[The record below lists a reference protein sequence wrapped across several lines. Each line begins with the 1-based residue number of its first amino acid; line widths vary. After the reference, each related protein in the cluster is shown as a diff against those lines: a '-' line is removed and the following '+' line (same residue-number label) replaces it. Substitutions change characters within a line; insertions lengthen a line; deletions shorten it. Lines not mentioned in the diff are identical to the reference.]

1 MYRSYQGNSV
11 EFVMAS
17 FLLQGFRPRLNARW
31 GRFAGLMG
39 ATLASSMLLA
49 TPGYQAQAQAN
60 SAATVTEILDS
71 NQVYI
76 QNRAA
81 QVNSVAQQRQQVRTR
96 SARASLRFNTGAVA
110 RLAHNSSLVVGQCAQ
125 LNRGTLLVN
134 GTLNGCSTSTVAGVR
149 GTIYTIEVTDTG
161 ETIIQ
166 VFEGEVV
173 VERNRNPEP
182 TDSVADDF
190 NPLDPSLDPVVPG
203 TDPVVPFAN
212 PLEPPSGTGTGPG
225 IDPPFMEPGSPD
237 FEPSFEPEPL
247 TPPTGPPP
255 DPMTDPMTEP
265 LGNKPTDGL
274 LVAASGLKQAGSPT
288 SDLDPDPALP
298 AGNAEGETVDFT
310 ENDSLTIAEGQ
321 QVIIDGN
328 NDEAVILALSPEDF
342 IDLLEGPLINGFAL
356 EIPGMANL
364 RRSFEQLFPGVPL
377 PYYWV
382 PQIPSPP
389 IRFPFPF

>member
-1 MYRSYQGNSV
+1 M
-11 EFVMAS
+11 
-17 FLLQGFRPRLNARW
+17 
-31 GRFAGLMG
+31 GLVG
-39 ATLASSMLLA
+39 ATLTGSLLLA
-49 TPGYQAQAQAN
+49 TLGHQAQAQTG

-71 NQVYI
+71 DQVYI

-96 SARASLRFNTGAVA
+96 AARTSLRFNSGAVA

-149 GTIYTIEVTDTG
+149 GTIYTIEVTEAG

-173 VERNRNPEP
+173 VERNLDPVTVDP
-182 TDSVADDF
+182 MADDF
-190 NPLDPSLDPVVPG
+190 DPLDPTLDPVVPG
-203 TDPVVPFAN
+203 TDPVVPFVN
-212 PLEPPSGTGTGPG
+212 PMEPPASPGTSPG
-225 IDPPFMEPGSPD
+225 IDPPGTSPGID
-237 FEPSFEPEPL
+237 
-247 TPPTGPPP
+247 PPTGPTTG
-255 DPMTDPMTEP
+255 PM
-265 LGNKPTDGL
+265 GNVPGVKPADGL
-274 LVAASGLKQAGSPT
+274 LAVAQLRLKQDDP
-288 SDLDPDPALP
+288 LDSSADPASLP
-298 AGNAEGETVDFT
+298 EANPDGEAVDFA
-310 ENDSLTIAEGQ
+310 EDDSLTIAEGQ
-321 QVIIDGN
+321 QVIIDAED
-328 NDEAVILALSPEDF
+328 DEAVISPLSPEDF

-377 PYYWV
+377 PSYWV
-382 PQIPSPP
+382 PSIPSPP

>member
-1 MYRSYQGNSV
+1 
-11 EFVMAS
+11 MAS
-17 FLLQGFRPRLNARW
+17 FLIQGFRFRSSTRW

-39 ATLASSMLLA
+39 VALVGSMLLA
-49 TPGYQAQAQAN
+49 VPGYEAEAQTN

-81 QVNSVAQQRQQVRTR
+81 QVNSVAQPRQQVRTR
-96 SARASLRFNTGAVA
+96 AARASLRFNSGAVA

-149 GTIYTIEVTDTG
+149 GTIYTIEVTEAG

-166 VFEGEVV
+166 VYEGEVV
-173 VERNRNPEP
+173 VERNLDPVIVDP
-182 TDSVADDF
+182 MADDF
-190 NPLDPSLDPVVPG
+190 DPLDPSLDPVVPG
-203 TDPVVPFAN
+203 NDPVVPFAN
-212 PLEPPSGTGTGPG
+212 PMEPPPGMGTTPGIEPPITGPGSPGLEPPV
-225 IDPPFMEPGSPD
+225 DPPVEPF
-237 FEPSFEPEPL
+237 FEPQPS
-247 TPPTGPPP
+247 TPPTAPT
-255 DPMTDPMTEP
+255 TDPMGP
-265 LGNKPTDGL
+265 LGIKPTGVM
-274 LVAASGLKQAGSPT
+274 LVAAQSGLKQDGSPT
-288 SDLDPDPALP
+288 SDVDSAPALP
-298 AGNAEGETVDFT
+298 GENAEGETVDFT
-310 ENDSLTIAEGQ
+310 EDDSLTIAEGQ
-321 QVIIDGN
+321 QVIIDA
-328 NDEAVILALSPEDF
+328 DDEEAVILALSPEDF
-342 IDLLEGPLINGFAL
+342 IELLEGPLINGFAL

-382 PQIPSPP
+382 PPIPSPP

>member
-1 MYRSYQGNSV
+1 
-11 EFVMAS
+11 MAS
-17 FLLQGFRPRLNARW
+17 FLLQGFLFKSGTRW
-31 GRFAGLMG
+31 GQFSGLMG
-39 ATLASSMLLA
+39 ATLMGSMLLA
-49 TPGYQAQAQAN
+49 TLGHSAQAQTN

-76 QNRAA
+76 QNRTA

-96 SARASLRFNTGAVA
+96 AARTSLRFNSGAVA

-149 GTIYTIEVTDTG
+149 GTIYTIEVTEAG

-173 VERNRNPEP
+173 VERNLDPVTVDP
-182 TDSVADDF
+182 MADDF
-190 NPLDPSLDPVVPG
+190 DPLDPSLDPVVPG
-203 TDPVVPFAN
+203 TDPVVPFVN
-212 PLEPPSGTGTGPG
+212 PMEPPASPG
-225 IDPPFMEPGSPD
+225 SDPPGMSPGVDPPTTDPD
-237 FEPSFEPEPL
+237 PGFDPSV
-247 TPPTGPPP
+247 PPTGPVTG
-255 DPMTDPMTEP
+255 PMTDFREV
-265 LGNKPTDGL
+265 KPAADW
-274 LVAASGLKQAGSPT
+274 LVAAQLQLKQDAPSNSGGESA
-288 SDLDPDPALP
+288 PALP
-298 AGNAEGETVDFT
+298 EASPDGETVDFA
-310 ENDSLTIAEGQ
+310 EDDSLTIAEGQ
-321 QVIIDGN
+321 QVIIDAED
-328 NDEAVILALSPEDF
+328 DEAVILALSPEDF

-377 PYYWV
+377 PSYWV
-382 PQIPSPP
+382 PSIPSPP

>member
-1 MYRSYQGNSV
+1 
-11 EFVMAS
+11 
-17 FLLQGFRPRLNARW
+17 
-31 GRFAGLMG
+31 MG
-39 ATLASSMLLA
+39 VTLAGSVLLA
-49 TPGYQAQAQAN
+49 LPGYEAEAQTS

-96 SARASLRFNTGAVA
+96 AARTSLRFNNGAVA

-173 VERNRNPEP
+173 VERNLNPVTVDP
-182 TDSVADDF
+182 MADEF

-212 PLEPPSGTGTGPG
+212 PTEPPASPGTSPEINSPGASPGIEPPTTGPG
-225 IDPPFMEPGSPD
+225 SPGFELPLEPN
-237 FEPSFEPEPL
+237 PS
-247 TPPTGPPP
+247 TPPTSPPP
-255 DPMTDPMTEP
+255 GPTTDPLGS
-265 LGNKPTDGL
+265 LGNKPVEGL
-274 LVAASGLKQAGSPT
+274 LVAAQPGLKQDGSPS
-288 SDLDPDPALP
+288 SDVDSDSALP
-298 AGNAEGETVDFT
+298 EENVEEADGETVDFS
-310 ENDSLTIAEGQ
+310 EDDSLTIAEGQ
-321 QVIIDGN
+321 QVIIDAD

-342 IDLLEGPLINGFAL
+342 IDLLEGPLIEGFVL

-382 PQIPSPP
+382 PSIPSPP

>member
-1 MYRSYQGNSV
+1 
-11 EFVMAS
+11 MAS
-17 FLLQGFRPRLNARW
+17 FLIQEFRFRPSTRW
-31 GRFAGLMG
+31 GQFVGLMG
-39 ATLASSMLLA
+39 AALVGSLLLA
-49 TPGYQAQAQAN
+49 APGYEAKAQAN

-96 SARASLRFNTGAVA
+96 AARASLRFNSGAVA

-149 GTIYTIEVTDTG
+149 GTIYTIEVTEAG

-173 VERNRNPEP
+173 VERNLNPVTADP
-182 TDSVADDF
+182 MADDF
-190 NPLDPSLDPVVPG
+190 DPLDPSLDPVVPG
-203 TDPVVPFAN
+203 NDPVVPFVNPMEPPASPGIN
-212 PLEPPSGTGTGPG
+212 SPGTSPGIEPPTTGPGSPGFDPPLEPNPSTPPASPTTGP
-225 IDPPFMEPGSPD
+225 MGSR
-237 FEPSFEPEPL
+237 
-247 TPPTGPPP
+247 T
-255 DPMTDPMTEP
+255 
-265 LGNKPTDGL
+265 KPIERL
-274 LVAASGLKQAGSPT
+274 LVAAQAELKQDGLPS
-288 SDLDPDPALP
+288 SDADSDSALP
-298 AGNAEGETVDFT
+298 EGNAEEADGETVDFSAD
-310 ENDSLTIAEGQ
+310 DSLTIAEGQ
-321 QVIIDGN
+321 QVIIDAED
-328 NDEAVILALSPEDF
+328 DEAVILPLSPEDF
-342 IDLLEGPLINGFAL
+342 IDLLEGPLIDGFAL

-382 PQIPSPP
+382 PSIPSPP